1 MEILCTSGLLIVKG
15 AREGRGGDAILQ
27 DFRGLGTSK
36 EPRLL
41 RMGVSILE
49 IKVRHEF
56 VINLNS
62 SHSRLG
68 AGGDG
73 EG

>member
-1 MEILCTSGLLIVKG
+1 MGILYTSGLRTVKE

-27 DFRGLGTSK
+27 DFRGSGTSK

-49 IKVRHEF
+49 
-56 VINLNS
+56 
-62 SHSRLG
+62 LG
-68 AGGDG
+68 AGGGGGDD